1 MMEEGLGCRERRKFA
16 HCYLSRIARWL
27 SDLRRKRKKESKRNG
42 LAGDRIV
49 QVNSSTNG
57 FNGEASLNSA
67 SQTANPGQ
75 CNREATVNLGVGCCL
90 LYQIAMSKNELD
102 KIMKTRMQMEKLLED
117 VREELQKKDGLSK
130 PSEMNEMCAYSTTGS
145 STITVCGQSLRYET
159 PKKRECSEGRDKL
172 EAELEVELQSLQL
185 HLDTVENSVK
195 HPQQKGRS
203 VTNDN
208 TATSKSQIVSSG
220 NLKWK
225 VTDANTATSKSQTVS
240 SGEVVAFKFEK
251 AAGSEEH
258 CGVSPH
264 ELEIR
269 LHELLESR
277 QQEQIRELEGMIEC
291 AEHKLREKEMEV
303 SWWKDTACLIS
314 CHLPESSKLNSRHC
328 AKLLSP

>member
-1 MMEEGLGCRERRKFA
+1 MMEEGLGYRERRKFA

-159 PKKRECSEGRDKL
+159 PKKGECSEGRDKL

-225 VTDANTATSKSQTVS
+225 VTDVNTATSKSQTVS

-264 ELEIR
+264 ELERR

-291 AEHKLREKEMEV
+291 AKHKLREKEMEV

-314 CHLPESSKLNSRHC
+314 CHLPESSKLSSRHC